1 MLAWMKELIDTFLS
15 WVYGLMPISP
25 FAPFISKIADL
36 PYLNYLNWFVPVK
49 QLIIIGKAWLG
60 AIFLG
65 SLYGLVLRV
74 LKAIEKHNGGL

>member
-1 MLAWMKELIDTFLS
+1 MLAWMKEIIDKFLS

-49 QLIIIGKAWLG
+49 QLIIIGNAWLV
-60 AIFLG
+60 AIFLWYF
-65 SLYGLVLRV
+65 YGIVLRW
-74 LKAIEKHNGGL
+74 LKAIE